1 MVPLNK
7 YQFLNLQDYSES
19 SRLGLFWLIALI
31 LNKLKR
37 KIKKK
42 KVMKPSQQYMA
53 QGAEKSG
60 KSKYVKSRQFLPS

>member
-37 KIKKK
+37 KDKKK
-42 KVMKPSQQYMA
+42 KSDETISAIHGTRCRKIWEV
-53 QGAEKSG
+53 
-60 KSKYVKSRQFLPS
+60 